1 MLDQAKLA
9 LQAKKIQKE
18 LGKTIIEV
26 SSKDEAVTI
35 RMSAEKKLK
44 SIRIDEVKVDGDFRT
59 LETNLEESLREA
71 IQKAQEVAQEK
82 LKPIMGQLGG
92 LGL

>member
-26 SSKDEAVTI
+26 SSKDE
-35 RMSAEKKLK
+35 E
-44 SIRIDEVKVDGDFRT
+44 
-59 LETNLEESLREA
+59 
-71 IQKAQEVAQEK
+71 
-82 LKPIMGQLGG
+82 
-92 LGL
+92 

>member
-35 RMSAEKKLK
+35 RMSAEQKLK
-44 SIRIDEVKVDGDFRT
+44 SIRIDED
-59 LETNLEESLREA
+59 ESRWRLQNSRD
-71 IQKAQEVAQEK
+71 
-82 LKPIMGQLGG
+82 
-92 LGL
+92 